1 MRRVERRPRVA
12 RARRGRVDERD
23 CPRRHLG
30 RLVHQ
35 PQARKRPL
43 RQLRLQ
49 RPRRRPQRR
58 VVVVRVVLDGPERAF
73 ALRPGGALQRQA
85 LALLRLDHRRQQQR
99 RHVDRGAPDGVRV
112 QRGRGQSGA
121 EDCALERQDAAD
133 VRRRAGARR
142 VGPRGG
148 VDEHEDER
156 RQRRRVRGRRPEHAP
171 RAAACARLEA
181 VRRLAARPQQ
191 VEHVLV
197 EGPRVVV
204 LLVLVLV
211 GRRLA
216 RVVGVVGIVALV
228 ARVRR
233 RPEVERRRL
242 AARDGRPA
250 DGRPDEGLALRRA
263 RAPAALGEDVAH
275 ADLGRQRHRRHNL
288 GEARRRS
295 R

>member
-204 LLVLVLV
+204 LLVLVDDGVLHL
-211 GRRLA
+211 GRRGRGHHLA
-216 RVVGVVGIVALV
+216 HAVAVVVVDVRHLQAVVLVVVVVVLLRVLEVVHP
-228 ARVRR
+228 ARL
-233 RPEVERRRL
+233 PQAHEEEDDDHED
-242 AARDGRPA
+242 AAEPRK
-250 DGRPDEGLALRRA
+250 LLLLRRG
-263 RAPAALGEDVAH
+263 LDDG
-275 ADLGRQRHRRHNL
+275 L
-288 GEARRRS
+288 
-295 R
+295 